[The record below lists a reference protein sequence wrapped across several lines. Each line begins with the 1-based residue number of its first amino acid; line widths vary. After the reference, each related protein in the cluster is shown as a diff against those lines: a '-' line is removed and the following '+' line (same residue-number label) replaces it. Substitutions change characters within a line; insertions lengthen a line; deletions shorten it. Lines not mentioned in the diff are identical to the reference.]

1 MPVQEMYFK
10 DEVQHAVRY
19 GYARGIRDVLIVL
32 YGSNQ
37 DLSDEEYE
45 RLGKLA
51 ESKAFNQM
59 VKRAMEYAAARSF
72 SMKFRATQIAA
83 SAEAQR

>member
-10 DEVQHAVRY
+10 DEMQYAVRY
-19 GYARGIRDVLIVL
+19 GYARGIRDVLIML
-32 YGSNQ
+32 HGSDQ

-51 ESKAFNQM
+51 ESRAFNQM
-59 VKRAMEYAAARSF
+59 VKRAMEYAASRSF
-72 SMKFRATQIAA
+72 SLKFHAKQIAG
-83 SAEAQR
+83 E